1 MTRIEL
7 DEAGFPVLL
16 ENANKTASPVGS
28 SAPNPTPVTE
38 SLEFTRRRDAVREAA
53 REFEDLSDQDI
64 KERLKGVTNRELSD
78 NEIALF
84 RQDVRA
90 QILDDLVDVVD
101 QATRGKLR
109 SRRTVRVIA
118 PKGYRRKTL
127 NGLSEAERSEIKDRL
142 QARGWTEHDILGTG
156 IITNKLVGK

>member
-1 MTRIEL
+1 MTRLEL

-16 ENANKTASPVGS
+16 EDANKTASSVGS
-28 SAPNPTPVTE
+28 TASDPTPVTE

-90 QILDDLVDVVD
+90 QVLDDLVDVLD
-101 QATRGKLR
+101 QSTRGKLR
-109 SRRTVRVIA
+109 SRRTVRIVS

-127 NGLSEAERSEIKDRL
+127 NGMSEDERSEIKDRL
-142 QARGWTEHDILGTG
+142 QARGWTEHDVLSVLG
-156 IITNKLVGK
+156 IANKLVGK